1 MLVKK
6 VNSMTVIERQWV
18 TTLNAHP
25 ILSSMDVI
33 LSSSDTAQPISDAR
47 AINARVP
54 LKVAE
59 EMALIRA
66 AADLTRELS
75 TANPAIYWADFLVS
89 AVIGYGALFLCVTTG
104 LPWVF
109 ALSAV
114 IAMLALYRASSFIH
128 ELTHM
133 KSTSVPGFRVGWNM
147 LVGIPMMIPS
157 FLYEGTHNQHHNKTR
172 YGTADDPEYLPLA
185 LMKPYTLLLFLIV
198 AMLAPIGF
206 LIRYAVLAPLS
217 LAIPPLRRHVVAAY
231 STLAINPGYR
241 RRPPEGSFKRDWII
255 METATSIWAIAL
267 LASIWFGFVP
277 LRVFLIFLGLISGAM
292 LINQVRTLV
301 AHLWENDGDVMSITA
316 QYLDSVNVPP
326 PSTLPALWAPVGLRY
341 HAIHHLLPSVPY
353 HALGKA
359 HRRLV
364 AAMPAESAYH
374 RGNYNGL
381 SGLVAKL
388 VRGTLSAN
396 DR

>member
-1 MLVKK
+1 MD
-6 VNSMTVIERQWV
+6 
-18 TTLNAHP
+18 A
-25 ILSSMDVI
+25 ILSSVAPVPAQIDVQG
-33 LSSSDTAQPISDAR
+33 S
-47 AINARVP
+47 NARTP
-54 LKVAE
+54 AKVAE

-75 TANPAIYWADFLVS
+75 TASPAIYWADFLTS
-89 AVIGYGALFLCVTTG
+89 AVIGYAALAVT
-104 LPWVF
+104 
-109 ALSAV
+109 V
-114 IAMLALYRASSFIH
+114 ISSSVLIMVVAAIVAMLALYRASSFIH

-133 KSTSVPGFRVGWNM
+133 KSSAVPGFRIAWNM

-172 YGTADDPEYLPLA
+172 YGTKDDPEYLPLA
-185 LMKPYTLLLFLIV
+185 LMKPYTLALFLLV

-217 LAIPPLRRHVVAAY
+217 LVIPPLRRHVVAAY
-231 STLAINPGYR
+231 STLAINPAYR
-241 RRPPEGSFKRDWII
+241 RRAPEGTFRRDWII
-255 METATSIWAIAL
+255 METATSIWAIGL
-267 LASIWFGFVP
+267 LASVWFGLLP
-277 LRVFLIFLGLISGAM
+277 LRGFLIFLGLVSGAM

-353 HALGKA
+353 HALGEA

-364 AAMPAESAYH
+364 AAMPEESAYH
-374 RGNYNGL
+374 RGNYDGL
-381 SGLVAKL
+381 PGLIGKL
-388 VRGTLSAN
+388 VRGTMAK
-396 DR
+396 R